1 MSTVIAVFI
10 SALFFALIGTPAVRR
25 LAFRLGWIAMP
36 RADRAHSQPTAM
48 LGGVAVYLGATV
60 ALVLSGIAARVFLGD
75 WGNLKELAGI
85 LAGATLMGAV
95 GLWDDR
101 VRLRPAVKLL
111 PQFAAAG
118 LTIL

>member
-1 MSTVIAVFI
+1 MGTVIAVFI
-10 SALFFALIGTPAVRR
+10 SALFFALIGTPAVRL
-25 LAFRLGWIAMP
+25 LAFRLGWIDTP
-36 RADRAHSQPTAM
+36 RADRAHRQPTAM
-48 LGGVAVYLGATV
+48 LGGVAVYLGATAAVGLGGIV
-60 ALVLSGIAARVFLGD
+60 AWVLLGG

-85 LAGATLMGAV
+85 LAGATLMSAA
-95 GLWDDR
+95 GLWDDH